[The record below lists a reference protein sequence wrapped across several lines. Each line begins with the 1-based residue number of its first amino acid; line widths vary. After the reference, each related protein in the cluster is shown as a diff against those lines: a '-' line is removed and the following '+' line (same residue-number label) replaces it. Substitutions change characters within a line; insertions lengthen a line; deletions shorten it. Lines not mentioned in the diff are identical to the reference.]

1 MQYLMR
7 EKSEIGT
14 KAPKSQQTS
23 YVYELGDERLR
34 REYGSDFIIHS
45 QVLFVFF

>member
-1 MQYLMR
+1 MR
-7 EKSEIGT
+7 EKSEIWT
-14 KAPKSQQTS
+14 KSHQTS

-34 REYGSDFIIHS
+34 REYGSNFIIHS